1 MTPVSRQRTSRRR
14 VLSVGEANLHGSD
27 DSLGCTHVETIFAA
41 LGELAT
47 APSRQPIEA
56 VVLGASSVHRLPDL
70 LRGVEALKRLEPG
83 LPVIAV
89 APGLPLPALEDRVDL
104 QVQPPLSI
112 DQVLALLNGGV
123 AQAARQE
130 SDPSVP
136 RPQSHQAAASDTSEV
151 RVTDTGLIDTLLNR
165 PDAFRPSLMQALA
178 ERTGEPGIR
187 LEPGAGPA
195 QAATVH
201 HDGVTFGHLAGGNPD
216 RLKAWTTWTGTW
228 LGLEQRLQRLSEEAL
243 CDQLTGALNRRGLDR
258 YLDAAIES
266 ARRRRCEITVM
277 AFDIDDFKAWN
288 DRWGHDAGDV
298 ILRQTVRLLGSVIRD
313 GDAVGRIGGDEF
325 AVIFADRTPPRTPGS
340 AHPDSIEDVARRF
353 QKQVAAMR
361 FPDLGLAAPGSM
373 SISGGL
379 ATFPWDGNDAAA
391 LLHIADQRALAS
403 KRRGKNCLTLGP
415 DAVKLD

>member
-1 MTPVSRQRTSRRR
+1 MTPVSHRRTTRRR
-14 VLSVGEANLHGSD
+14 VLSVGEANLQGTD
-27 DSLGCTHVETIFAA
+27 DTLGCTHVETIFAA

-47 APSRQPIEA
+47 SPSRQPIEA
-56 VVLGASSVHRLPDL
+56 VVLGATSVHRLPDL
-70 LRGVEALKRLEPG
+70 LRGVEALKRLEPN

-89 APGLPLPALEDRVDL
+89 APGLPLPALEGRVEL

-112 DQVLALLNGGV
+112 DQVLALLDGKTTTPGD
-123 AQAARQE
+123 AT
-130 SDPSVP
+130 VP
-136 RPQSHQAAASDTSEV
+136 VPQTQLATPTAASVAADA
-151 RVTDTGLIDTLLNR
+151 RVTDTSLIDTLLNS
-165 PDAFRPSLMQALA
+165 PDAFRSALMRALA
-178 ERTGEPGIR
+178 ERTGETGVR
-187 LEPGAGPA
+187 LEAGAGQA
-195 QAATVH
+195 QGATVH
-201 HDGVTFGHLAGGNPD
+201 HEGVTFGHLKGGDPR
-216 RLKAWTTWTGTW
+216 RLQAWTTWTGTW

-258 YLDAAIES
+258 YLEAAIES
-266 ARRRRCEITVM
+266 ARQRRCEITVM

-340 AHPDSIEDVARRF
+340 AHPDSIETVARRF
-353 QKQVAAMR
+353 QQQVAAMR
-361 FPDLGLAAPGSM
+361 FPELGLAAPGSM

-379 ATFPWDGNDAAA
+379 ATFPWDGNDAES
-391 LLHIADQRALAS
+391 LLRMADQRSLAS